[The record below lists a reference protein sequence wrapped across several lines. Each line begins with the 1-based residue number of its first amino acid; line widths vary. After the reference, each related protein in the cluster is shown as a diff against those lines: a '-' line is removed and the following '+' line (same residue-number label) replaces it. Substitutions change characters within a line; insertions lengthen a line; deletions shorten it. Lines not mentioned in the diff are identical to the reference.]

1 MFLMEPNSKT
11 HMEEQKAKRKDD
23 FKEEKAKRRDD
34 FKEEQRRR
42 EDLPYQAT
50 RHHKEI

>member
-11 HMEEQKAKRKDD
+11 HMEEQKAKR
-23 FKEEKAKRRDD
+23 RDD
-34 FKEEQRRR
+34 FKEEQKRR